1 MDDAELLA
9 MMDAPMQKPGA
20 PPPAP
25 KLEATPSAPVPSD
38 LAGALRGT
46 LSKYFGHED
55 FRGGQLE
62 VIAAAVSGRDSCVYW
77 STGSGKSLCYQ
88 MPALHTGRTTLVV
101 SPLISLMQ
109 DQVTHLNNT
118 AGAGAS
124 VGAAP
129 LACFLGSQQRDP
141 AVEAAALRGD
151 YRVVYVTP
159 EKLVGSRGDE
169 NDPGSGGDAASSYF
183 LSRLREMIDAGKLG
197 LVAIDEAHCLSQWGH
212 DFRPSYRALD
222 AVRARLCPSGEVPL
236 MALTATAVDA
246 VRRDIASTLDLRD
259 PHVAANSVDRPNLRV
274 MATKKRGAAADL
286 EHVARRVGSSKGSVV
301 VYCPTVRETE
311 QLAETLTRKLG
322 ADGVVV
328 GAYHAQLH
336 PERRETVHKGFLT
349 GKIKAVV
356 ATVAFGMGI
365 DKPDIR
371 LVMHYGAPKTMEEYY
386 QQVGRAGRDGLPS
399 EVEMLYGDADFSKY
413 SSEFYVG
420 KLTAEARR
428 TQKASTDALERFARD
443 PLGCRRAA
451 ILRHFGESPPRAWE
465 ESPDGDETRGRVC
478 GTCDACARVAAA
490 AKTGGGALR
499 RDLALEAAPIL
510 VALTRGFGGGGVSM
524 THLAALAA
532 DGAQPPNGRVPAQ
545 GAREAIRVLRAA
557 LDPVSR
563 TVNFVKEMTQTAS
576 REGLVRKATQ
586 SGAYGAYETFEA
598 TPRGRELGE
607 RAYAAARAEQSADQ
621 GADQGADHR
630 ERTRR
635 RLRDAL
641 PPFVVPVPEAVAA
654 AEAEARRAA
663 DARADE
669 LRAAG
674 VDLSAVPQTEL
685 DAGCGPALNAELQ
698 WVRHL
703 RACRER
709 GRDARADAMSELLAR
724 IERWR
729 DEAAERLGMAPGAV
743 LPSHLAKRVAYAM
756 PTTEEGIRGAG
767 VRIAGTETLAALV
780 AASAVELGLVVD
792 DGGGGGGG
800 GGGDGG
806 RRSKRMTLGTVT
818 PAAPWRFAV
827 YKPKKKK
834 GCPDEPPPWEVSWRR
849 FQLGGES
856 AEAVAMTQASGR
868 AVQPSTV
875 AGHLLEAL
883 AQGRAV
889 DLARLGAAAGHPP
902 DESEWTRI
910 EDAAVAAAQD
920 PEGDPSAFAAKDVL
934 RAILGEE
941 TVDKDRELKTEEE
954 RAAEGSWY
962 AKIRFWAALRRC
974 GHAPEWS
981 EEDAPAAKR
990 ARAE

>member
-9 MMDAPMQKPGA
+9 MMDAPMENPGA
-20 PPPAP
+20 RPSAP
-25 KLEATPSAPVPSD
+25 KLAATPSAPVPSD
-38 LAGALRGT
+38 LADALRGT

-101 SPLISLMQ
+101 SPLVSLMQ
-109 DQVTHLNNT
+109 DQVIHHNNT
-118 AGAGAS
+118 AGAADD
-124 VGAAP
+124 AAP

-169 NDPGSGGDAASSYF
+169 NEGNGFGGDPASSYF

-222 AVRARLCPSGEVPL
+222 AVRARLCPSGEVPV

-274 MATKKRGAAADL
+274 MVTKKRGAAADL

-311 QLAETLTRKLG
+311 QLAETLARKLG
-322 ADGVVV
+322 ADGIVV
-328 GAYHAQLH
+328 GAYHAQLD
-336 PERRETVHKGFLT
+336 PERRRTVHHGFLV

-420 KLTAEARR
+420 KLSAEARR

-451 ILRHFGESPPRAWE
+451 LLRHFGESPPRAWE
-465 ESPDGDETRGRVC
+465 ESPDGDESRGRVC

-490 AKTGGGALR
+490 AKTGEGALR
-499 RDLALEAAPIL
+499 RDLALEVAPIL

-524 THLAALAA
+524 THLVALAA

-545 GAREAIRVLRAA
+545 GAREAIRTLRAA

-576 REGLVRKATQ
+576 REGLVRKTTI

-598 TPRGRELGE
+598 TKRGSDLGE
-607 RAYAAARAEQSADQ
+607 RAYAAARAEQGAERGAEQ
-621 GADQGADHR
+621 GAEHR
-630 ERTRR
+630 ERSRR

-641 PPFVVPVPEAVAA
+641 PPFVAPVPEAIAA

-663 DARADE
+663 DARVDE

-674 VDLSAVPQTEL
+674 VDVSTVPQTEL

-709 GRDARADAMSELLAR
+709 GRDARADAANELLAR

-729 DEAAERLGMAPGAV
+729 DDAAERLGMAPGAV
-743 LPSHLAKRVAYAM
+743 LPSHIAKRVAYAM

-780 AASAVELGLVVD
+780 AASTVELGLVVD
-792 DGGGGGGG
+792 DR
-800 GGGDGG
+800 GGDESR
-806 RRSKRMTLGTVT
+806 RRSARMSLGTVT

-834 GCPDEPPPWEVSWRR
+834 GFPDEPPPWEVSWRR

-856 AEAVAMTQASGR
+856 VEAVAMTQTSGR

-902 DESEWTRI
+902 DESDWTKI

-974 GHAPEWS
+974 GHAPEWN
-981 EEDAPAAKR
+981 EENAPAAKR
-990 ARAE
+990 ARAA